1 MAGRSQVIKRLVVT
15 TFLTMNASGAVFA
28 SFEQSAN
35 DIFDRQKAI
44 DSDNRTTDT
53 NTRTLMA
60 GCDITQ
66 ALISALNGDKANFGS
81 ALENASGNLAKS
93 ADGLRS
99 LASKKLFEKQVN
111 ISGLKL
117 SSVPANGS
125 GGLTGVVVT
134 PDRTITGDAL
144 LLAIANLAER
154 SAAIISRMRDGKPTN
169 DDLTTLIQNNGDIAQ
184 LILAFYGLLTQRV
197 KG

>member
-1 MAGRSQVIKRLVVT
+1 VAGRSQVIKRLVVT